1 MGNFDFLLGVG
12 AANKANRVPGA
23 RRPHRVVSVIIGV
36 VLAVLMAGGLLF
48 LLTLNSH

>member
-1 MGNFDFLLGVG
+1 MGNFDFFLGVG

-23 RRPHRVVSVIIGV
+23 HRPHRWVSIIVGI

-48 LLTLNSH
+48 LLTLNSR